1 MNQTARTIAVGAPI
15 GARRVQTGIDVRS
28 AFYIAAFGTL
38 ALCFLA
44 WPVWRAQFPLE
55 IWLTEGWNAY
65 LQDAAGSFK
74 QLYPS
79 AHDLTGNN
87 YPPLSFYT
95 IGLLGK
101 LLGDNLYIGRV
112 LSIIGLLGVSLEIF
126 LSARILSR
134 AVLGPAIGALWYVA
148 IMAHNS
154 AAYVGTN
161 DPQLFGEAIMGAAL
175 VWFLARD
182 DQHRS
187 KVAPLLLMVVA
198 GFWKHNMIAIPLT
211 AVVWLLLRDR
221 SRAIRPVLV
230 SIAAI
235 IAGLSLCGLLF
246 GANFFDDLFAPRS
259 YGWGNIFANAGHLQ
273 WSALA
278 FTIWLA
284 WAISERHSKPALFT
298 SLHVAAGLFAC
309 LLQWFG
315 EGVSGNAEFDLL
327 LALGIAVGVTFAQM
341 ERSWFAR
348 YIRPDYLRDAMVIT
362 LALRLVA
369 TDRHEP
375 ALLLLSPDFRLYFEA
390 GSREAN
396 TETTAVASFPGR
408 VYCSNK
414 IVCRMAG
421 KAFVVDDFKVEEM
434 ISTGGNTRDQISEL
448 LKLSSIVFFRNSD
461 ITRASPNTSLSGM
474 LQR

>member
-1 MNQTARTIAVGAPI
+1 
-15 GARRVQTGIDVRS
+15 
-28 AFYIAAFGTL
+28 
-38 ALCFLA
+38 
-44 WPVWRAQFPLE
+44 
-55 IWLTEGWNAY
+55 
-65 LQDAAGSFK
+65 
-74 QLYPS
+74 
-79 AHDLTGNN
+79 
-87 YPPLSFYT
+87 
-95 IGLLGK
+95 
-101 LLGDNLYIGRV
+101 
-112 LSIIGLLGVSLEIF
+112 
-126 LSARILSR
+126 
-134 AVLGPAIGALWYVA
+134 
-148 IMAHNS
+148 
-154 AAYVGTN
+154 
-161 DPQLFGEAIMGAAL
+161 
-175 VWFLARD
+175 
-182 DQHRS
+182 
-187 KVAPLLLMVVA
+187 
-198 GFWKHNMIAIPLT
+198 
-211 AVVWLLLRDR
+211 
-221 SRAIRPVLV
+221 
-230 SIAAI
+230 
-235 IAGLSLCGLLF
+235 
-246 GANFFDDLFAPRS
+246 
-259 YGWGNIFANAGHLQ
+259 
-273 WSALA
+273 
-278 FTIWLA
+278 
-284 WAISERHSKPALFT
+284 
-298 SLHVAAGLFAC
+298 

-448 LKLSSIVFFRNSD
+448 LKLRSIVFFRNSD